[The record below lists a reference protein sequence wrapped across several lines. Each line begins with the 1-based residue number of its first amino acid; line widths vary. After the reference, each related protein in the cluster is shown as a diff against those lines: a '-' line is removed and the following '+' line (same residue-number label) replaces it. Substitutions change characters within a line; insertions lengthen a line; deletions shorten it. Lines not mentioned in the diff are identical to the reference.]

1 MPGLWGIREWQ
12 LEDLLPRGTNRS
24 RTDPPPTPGPCGVA
38 LTRAGGAALYHGRS
52 PGGDLRARRDCVDG
66 VLGPIPTSW
75 RAGRRGGFIPCKPLK
90 SGVGTSPTQTEACFD
105 NLEMGPAGCLSNMY
119 RFCALLVFWRYWG
132 GDEAMRFLDVYS
144 DIDDGLR
151 KSDPERYISELLA
164 EVGKCWRWPGAQN
177 IITPPSFR
185 PVRTGRTRL
194 PFGGSSFG

>member
-12 LEDLLPRGTNRS
+12 LEDLFPRGTNRP

-132 GDEAMRFLDVYS
+132 GVTRPCVFLTS
-144 DIDDGLR
+144 IPTLTMACASPTPNGTSASCSL
-151 KSDPERYISELLA
+151 KWGSAGGGPEP
-164 EVGKCWRWPGAQN
+164 K
-177 IITPPSFR
+177 T
-185 PVRTGRTRL
+185 
-194 PFGGSSFG
+194 